1 MKKIYLLVLCFGLAA
16 SCLFA
21 GNPDRQGE
29 AGAAQLLMNPWAP
42 SAGLHSL
49 NTANVMGVESMRI
62 NPAGLSRMTGT
73 NVMIGYAN
81 YLQGTG
87 LSMQSIGVSSRGK
100 GGSAIGFSI
109 HSLDFGDV
117 PVTTTNQPEG
127 TGALLNISFI
137 NIGLTYSYTFEEA
150 VSVGFTLRGVSEG
163 TSDVSAFGFA
173 IDAGVQYV
181 TGDNDEFKFGLSLR
195 NIGSK
200 MAYGGQGLATS
211 APSPDPTDDF
221 ALTLNQRP
229 ASFEMPSLL
238 NIGIS
243 YDLLSGIE
251 DQRVTLIGN
260 FTANSFSRDQL
271 GAAMEYAFREQFIAR
286 VGYRTDMET
295 DELTEIPL
303 YDGLSAG
310 ASIRVPLKKGDRSR
324 GFSVDYAWRNTRIFN
339 GTHNIGL
346 SVSL

>member
-16 SCLFA
+16 SSLFA

-49 NTANVMGVESMRI
+49 NTANVFGVESMRI

-73 NVMIGYAN
+73 SVMIGYAN

-87 LSMQSIGVSSRGK
+87 LSQQSLGVASRGK
-100 GGSAIGFSI
+100 GGGAIGFSI

-150 VSVGFTLRGVSEG
+150 VSVGVTLRGVSEG

-181 TGDNDEFKFGLSLR
+181 TGENDEFKFGLSLR
-195 NIGSK
+195 NIGSR
-200 MAYGGQGLATS
+200 MSYGGQGLATS
-211 APSPDPTDDF
+211 APNPDPS
-221 ALTLNQRP
+221 ASYNLTFDQR
-229 ASFEMPSLL
+229 AAGFEMPSLL
-238 NIGIS
+238 NIGVS

-251 DQRVTLIGN
+251 NQRVTLIGN

-295 DELTEIPL
+295 DELTEVPL

-310 ASIRVPLKKGDRSR
+310 ASIRVPFSKGDKSRS
-324 GFSVDYAWRNTRIFN
+324 FSVDYAWRNTRIFN

-346 SVSL
+346 SVSI